1 MGGLVHLADRGEA
14 VKARALHQ
22 HELAL
27 LMTDDQLEETRE
39 RCATM
44 LMHAMSALE
53 LETADA
59 ILDAVE
65 EEIIRRKTAKRIWS

>member
-1 MGGLVHLADRGEA
+1 MTMRSLS
-14 VKARALHQ
+14 Q

-27 LMTDDQLEETRE
+27 MMTDDQLEETRE
-39 RCATM
+39 RCAIM

-53 LETADA
+53 IETADA

-65 EEIIRRKTAKRIWS
+65 DEIIRRKTTKRVWS